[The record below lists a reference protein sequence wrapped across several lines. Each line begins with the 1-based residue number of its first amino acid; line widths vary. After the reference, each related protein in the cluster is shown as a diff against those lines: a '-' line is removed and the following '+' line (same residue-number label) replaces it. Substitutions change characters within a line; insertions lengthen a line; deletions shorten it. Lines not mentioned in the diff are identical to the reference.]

1 MKKKY
6 YKDKQL
12 YLEVKWNDFVDTFE
26 NEEVFTNHVGT
37 MCMPS
42 ATHDQSI
49 VACEDVWIELDW
61 SLFSM
66 NCRWMGNRARGV
78 IVFPSRVALELAEL
92 GNCRLGQVWEVLI
105 QPKDSLSDQVEM

>member
-12 YLEVKWNDFVDTFE
+12 YLEFKWNDFVDTFE

-49 VACEDVWIELDW
+49 VACEDVWIGLVTIFHEL
-61 SLFSM
+61 SL
-66 NCRWMGNRARGV
+66 NGKQGQGGDG
-78 IVFPSRVALELAEL
+78 FPQQSCAWVS
-92 GNCRLGQVWEVLI
+92 WTW
-105 QPKDSLSDQVEM
+105 

>member
-1 MKKKY
+1 MLPSEISISSLNSSNSLNVKTLMKKKY

-12 YLEVKWNDFVDTFE
+12 YLEFKWNDFVDTFE

-49 VACEDVWIELDW
+49 VACEDV
-61 SLFSM
+61 
-66 NCRWMGNRARGV
+66 
-78 IVFPSRVALELAEL
+78 
-92 GNCRLGQVWEVLI
+92 
-105 QPKDSLSDQVEM
+105 